1 MTSLFISILFG
12 AVAYALVQFLWYS
25 APLFGPMWCKE
36 CGLPKEALHQAA
48 FEPGRTMRVM
58 IGIVLPSFLTSMALV
73 TLFAVLA
80 RAGLG
85 QRESV
90 TWALILPVLVA
101 APKYLRSL
109 FFWRRL
115 ETLVMIQ
122 DGALIIG
129 AWAASGAIILSQW

>member
-1 MTSLFISILFG
+1 
-12 AVAYALVQFLWYS
+12 
-25 APLFGPMWCKE
+25 
-36 CGLPKEALHQAA
+36 
-48 FEPGRTMRVM
+48 M